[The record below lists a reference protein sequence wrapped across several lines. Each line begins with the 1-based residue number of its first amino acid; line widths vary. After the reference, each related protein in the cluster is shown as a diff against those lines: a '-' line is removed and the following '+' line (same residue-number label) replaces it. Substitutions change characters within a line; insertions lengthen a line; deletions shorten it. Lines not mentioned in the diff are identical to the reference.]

1 MARSHDNDG
10 EPTLALLL
18 AISFFI
24 GIWLLLGL
32 GMKGVL
38 DIITPD
44 SRKSTLDLP
53 IREKQIASTN
63 LATLSSLL

>member
-1 MARSHDNDG
+1 MARSHDNNG

-44 SRKSTLDLP
+44 SRKSTLDL
-53 IREKQIASTN
+53 STGE
-63 LATLSSLL
+63 